1 MKVWVNGKGGA
12 VMALDPMNVRM
23 DPLQPAGDRRAT
35 ASVNPVSGSDFKKIL
50 LDNINQVNAMQ
61 QDAGQLVTDLVTGRE
76 QDITKVMTAV
86 EKADVAFQ
94 TLKAV
99 RDKIV
104 DAYQEIMRMRI

>member
-1 MKVWVNGKGGA
+1 
-12 VMALDPMNVRM
+12 M
-23 DPLQPAGDRRAT
+23 DPLQPSGGRKAADPMTPVAG
-35 ASVNPVSGSDFKKIL
+35 SEFKKML

-76 QDITKVMTAV
+76 QDVTKVMAAV
-86 EKADVAFQ
+86 EKADLAFQ

-99 RDKIV
+99 RDKLV

>member
-1 MKVWVNGKGGA
+1 MS
-12 VMALDPMNVRM
+12 LDPTNVRM
-23 DPLQPAGDRRAT
+23 DPLQPSGGRRMADPMTSVAG
-35 ASVNPVSGSDFKKIL
+35 SEFKKML

-76 QDITKVMTAV
+76 QDVTKVMAAV
-86 EKADVAFQ
+86 EKADLAFQ

>member
-1 MKVWVNGKGGA
+1 
-12 VMALDPMNVRM
+12 MALDPMNVRL
-23 DPLQPAGDRRAT
+23 DPLAPSGDRAKAAT
-35 ASVNPVSGSDFKKIL
+35 ITPVGGSEFKKIL

>member
-1 MKVWVNGKGGA
+1 
-12 VMALDPMNVRM
+12 MALDPMNVRV
-23 DPLQPAGDRRAT
+23 DPLRPGDRQTT
-35 ASVNPVSGSDFKKIL
+35 APMSPVTRSEFKKVL